1 MSEAKQFD
9 ISKKAVIAAFQ
20 AVKENA
26 GSYGADEQTIKEFE
40 EHLNNNLYKLWNR
53 MASGSYFPKPVRAVA
68 IPKCII
74 AFSCQLHIGCDILV
88 DRTSFFAWSKE
99 TVKERNL

>member
-26 GSYGADEQTIKEFE
+26 GSYGVDEQTIKEFE

-68 IPKCII
+68 IPKKKWWHQN
-74 AFSCQLHIGCDILV
+74 FGNSNSRGQN
-88 DRTSFFAWSKE
+88 RTNGRE
-99 TVKERNL
+99 DVL